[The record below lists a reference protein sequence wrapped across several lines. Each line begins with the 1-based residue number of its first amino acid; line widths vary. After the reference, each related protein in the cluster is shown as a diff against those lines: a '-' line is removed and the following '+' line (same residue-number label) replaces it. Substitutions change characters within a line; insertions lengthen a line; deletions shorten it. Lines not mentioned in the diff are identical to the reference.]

1 MADARGAFVT
11 RAFQRLLRDA
21 PARRFPA
28 LHDALK
34 AYLGERRRRRPVPAC
49 TSLHRPAAGLQEPA
63 GPPPPPSGAP
73 ADEDPPAV
81 DELDALQVAAR
92 EAAASLQGQEA
103 LRAPAEGEADCD
115 FQAVPL
121 SPADAVSGVDGT
133 EALDSHRHDPADGG
147 PLSIPSPTLL
157 APQGTNVLAAATMAE
172 AGHSLEGT
180 EAELVVLPL
189 RLAIQT
195 KQSKLIETAL
205 DCLHKLIAY
214 GHLEGSAGEEG
225 GKNGVLM
232 TALFQLICQSADH
245 TATDNVVLQ
254 VIKVILT
261 TVASSAF
268 TVHGESLVL
277 AIRTCYSIVLSSRST
292 VNISTAKGTL
302 MQMIGI
308 VYRRMEAENK
318 EGQPHMGT
326 ARPTALE
333 SATAAPPM
341 AAADEELRSN
351 GDAAAGGPP
360 PLWTDEHSPGS
371 LEAGN
376 SLTTTSDLET
386 LAGDADFRGLEAAL
400 EKAINPDGNT
410 PLSKEGVDL
419 ASLTLAQRDALV
431 VFRTLCKMSMK
442 DGYEELVVRTK
453 LLSLELLLGLLEGV
467 SDAFKDDTAFL
478 DSVKTYLCYAL
489 LRACVTLQDQVF
501 QLACD
506 IFAVLLLRFRE
517 PLKAEI
523 GVFYPLIVLR
533 SLDSVEML
541 EKACLDSQMLAD
553 IFINY
558 DCDLDSTNLFE
569 RMVHSL
575 SRLAQGAPSLD
586 PSSISVA
593 QNPAVQLSLLQCLV
607 NVLKSLAKWSKDL
620 HRELAAS
627 QMLNNEVDSGA
638 AGTREHKAG
647 AIALAESSSEED
659 FGKAKAHKSTLEA
672 AVAEFNMKPER
683 GIKSLVASKL
693 VTEEPESIA
702 NFLHTTAG
710 LDKTM
715 VGDYLG
721 HHTDYHIK
729 VMHAYVDG
737 MSFKGL
743 QFDAAIRTFLR
754 GFRLPGEAQKIDR
767 IMEKFAERYCLDNP
781 GLFKTADTA
790 YILAYA
796 IIMLN
801 TDAHNPM
808 VWPKMSKEAF
818 VRLNS
823 AGNAEGT
830 GDDGAPLEMLESI
843 YDSIVKEEVKLKDD
857 SDSTSAARALSKV
870 EENRRLVMILK
881 LGTPRRRVL
890 ADTKKESEEI
900 VARTRAALK
909 SGGVRRG
916 VFHRATRRELAAP
929 MLESVGWPLLA
940 AFSVTM
946 EDSDSR
952 PRIASCMEGFR
963 IGIYL
968 TKHLAMD
975 TMRYAFLTSLVRFTF
990 LHAPKEMRGKNVEA
1004 LRVLLALAEHD
1015 AGSLQDTWSAILEC
1029 VSRLD
1034 YISSTPALHP
1044 TVMAAANQVSREA
1057 LIASLHE
1064 LAGKPT
1070 EEVYVNTIRLPSDAV
1085 VEFFTAL
1092 CGVSAEELHHVPP
1105 RTFSLQKLVEI
1116 SYYNITRIRM
1126 VWAQIWA
1133 VLSIH
1138 FVSAGTHG
1146 DPKIAMYAI
1155 DSLRQLGM
1163 KYFERAELAQFTF
1176 QNDILKPF
1184 VVIMRSSRN
1193 PNIRELIVQ
1202 CIVQMIKSKVSS
1214 IKSGW
1219 RSVFMVF
1226 TTAASDL
1233 SEVIVEGAF
1242 ENVEQVVLEH
1252 FDQVLGDCFMDCVN
1266 CLIAFANNKVSP
1278 RISLKAI
1285 ALLRICEDRLAEG
1298 RIPGGGSRM
1307 LSAVD
1312 VGSNDIEVT
1321 EYFWFPMLAGLS
1333 DLTSDPRDEVRKCA
1347 LEVLFDLLKERGKK
1361 FSPSFWE
1368 NVFNRVLFPIFDYV
1382 RHAGKDGSRPGS
1394 ADIWLRETCIHCLQ
1408 LLCDLFCTFYKEVAF
1423 MLPSLLGLLLDCATR
1438 PDPGLAAISV
1448 AAMLRLMDAGGS
1460 QFSSQDWGTLLQTI
1474 RAAAEATRPV
1484 ELLQAEGSAE
1494 TTPSSIPERMGGL
1507 VTPLRLPHGAGLPDE
1522 VTTPQ
1527 SKALVNPRDV
1537 LEPRDAMPADEAA
1550 QPDSNEAREDSTG
1563 ATDEAAAQENG
1574 RLADGGDGHDNGF
1587 NGRDAEN
1594 DGGTAEWGR
1603 DTDDFPA
1610 SDQDRPAM
1618 PADNSQL
1625 SGLLDRSN
1633 TFGKRFMTSM
1643 MDTLLLKSISG
1654 APKIARLPASLPP
1667 LEIGE
1672 RGDESFMEE
1681 ETFHVSRTVRTK
1693 CYVQLLLLQALQV
1706 MQQQHWQQ
1714 LDTSHKRQLLD
1725 SAQQMVDFAA
1735 TYDSDID
1742 LRQQMAQTSS
1752 DRPPPSLLRQ
1762 EVESTELYLSALFKV
1777 VEEGGRAD
1785 GQPQAESLAEEAEGR
1800 LVQFCTQVLEGASRL
1815 QSLEDSTRQAER
1827 QHAMLL
1833 RAPIVVMVLV
1843 AMSSMQAPLL
1853 KKHLEVLY
1861 PHCTRLICSDQLEV
1875 RKALGRLLQS
1885 RLMAMLP

>member
-1 MADARGAFVT
+1 
-11 RAFQRLLRDA
+11 
-21 PARRFPA
+21 
-28 LHDALK
+28 
-34 AYLGERRRRRPVPAC
+34 
-49 TSLHRPAAGLQEPA
+49 
-63 GPPPPPSGAP
+63 
-73 ADEDPPAV
+73 
-81 DELDALQVAAR
+81 
-92 EAAASLQGQEA
+92 
-103 LRAPAEGEADCD
+103 
-115 FQAVPL
+115 
-121 SPADAVSGVDGT
+121 
-133 EALDSHRHDPADGG
+133 
-147 PLSIPSPTLL
+147 
-157 APQGTNVLAAATMAE
+157 MAE

-261 TVASSAF
+261 AVASSTF

-318 EGQPHMGT
+318 VGQPHTGT
-326 ARPTALE
+326 AVLE
-333 SATAAPPM
+333 SATPAPPT

-351 GDAAAGGPP
+351 GDAEVGGPP
-360 PLWTDEHSPGS
+360 PLWTEEHSPGS

-400 EKAINPDGNT
+400 EKAINPDGHT

-517 PLKAEI
+517 PFKAEI

-533 SLDSVEML
+533 SLDSVECPLPHRASVLRML

-553 IFINY
+553 IFVNY

-593 QNPAVQLSLLQCLV
+593 QNPAVQLSSLQCLV

-620 HRELAAS
+620 HRELPAS
-627 QMLNNEVDSGA
+627 QMPNNEVDSGA

-647 AIALAESSSEED
+647 GIALAESSSGED
-659 FGKAKAHKSTLEA
+659 FKKAKAHKSTLEA

-808 VWPKMSKEAF
+808 VWPKMTKEAF

-823 AGNAEGT
+823 AGNTEGT
-830 GDDGAPLEMLESI
+830 GDDGAPLEMLERI
-843 YDSIVKEEVKLKDD
+843 YDSIVREEVKLKDD
-857 SDSTSAARALSKV
+857 NDSTSAARALSKV
-870 EENRRLVMILK
+870 EENRRLVTILK
-881 LGTPRRRVL
+881 LGTPRRRAL

-909 SGGVRRG
+909 IGGARRG
-916 VFHRATRRELAAP
+916 VFHRASRRELAAP
-929 MLESVGWPLLA
+929 MLEGVGWPLLA

-1029 VSRLD
+1029 ISRLD

-1092 CGVSAEELHHVPP
+1092 CGVSAEELHQVPP

-1307 LSAVD
+1307 LSAID

-1333 DLTSDPRDEVRKCA
+1333 DLTSDPRDEVRRCA

-1394 ADIWLRETCIHCLQ
+1394 ANIWLRETCIHCLQ

-1448 AAMLRLMDAGGS
+1448 SAMLRLMDAGGA

-1494 TTPSSIPERMGGL
+1494 MTPSSIPERMGGL

-1522 VTTPQ
+1522 VTNPQ
-1527 SKALVNPRDV
+1527 NEALVTDRDV

-1550 QPDSNEAREDSTG
+1550 QPNSNGAGEDSTG
-1563 ATDEAAAQENG
+1563 TTDEAAAQQNG
-1574 RLADGGDGHDNGF
+1574 RLADGGDGRDDGF
-1587 NGRDAEN
+1587 SGRDAEN
-1594 DGGTAEWGR
+1594 DGGRAEWGM

-1610 SDQDRPAM
+1610 SDQDRPAV
-1618 PADNSQL
+1618 PAANVALDSPATAGMLSTSGLQSQL

-1633 TFGKRFMTSM
+1633 IFGKKFMTSM

-1654 APKIARLPASLPP
+1654 APKIASLPAPLPT

-1672 RGDESFMEE
+1672 GGDESFMEE

-1742 LRQQMAQTSS
+1742 LRQQLAHKSLDS
-1752 DRPPPSLLRQ
+1752 PPPSLLRQ
-1762 EVESTELYLSALFKV
+1762 EVESTELYLSALFKAA
-1777 VEEGGRAD
+1777 EEGGRAD

-1800 LVQFCTQVLEGASRL
+1800 LIQFCTQVLEGASRL
-1815 QSLEDSTRQAER
+1815 QNLEHSTRQAER

-1853 KKHLEVLY
+1853 RKHLAVLY

-1885 RLMAMLP
+1885 RLMTMLP